1 MIPGSD
7 FLYKLRDGKA
17 KELWIGGWKRL
28 RNALA
33 TLAVVGA
40 IGTIGVRRAGGLE
53 NTIGIGKEILQ
64 RAMEDGARLL
74 KR

>member
-1 MIPGSD
+1 MIPGND

-28 RNALA
+28 RNFIA
-33 TLAVVGA
+33 TVAVVGT
-40 IGTIGVRRAGGLE
+40 IGGIGVRRAGGLE